1 MMARLRSL
9 LTATTLAVTLAA
21 APAQANPL
29 QNWAG
34 RLLEWSQRRPTPST
48 TSVTGFV
55 PPAGGLPANR
65 EGGAARG
72 AVCPFSNQRLTALLP
87 STNLGL
93 TASAR
98 PSLFFYLPPTEGRS
112 VEFLLQDSRGAEL
125 YQSTTRINQSGI
137 VRIDLPSN
145 APELEVGQTYQWYLS
160 VICDPKDRTADLYV
174 QGWVQRVAM
183 PENLQRQLQQAP
195 ANERPYIY
203 ASAGLWH
210 ETLATL
216 FELRQAQPGNTTL
229 QADWIALLRM
239 EGLDKVAQEPLA
251 GRL

>member
-1 MMARLRSL
+1 MTRLQSL
-9 LTATTLAVTLAA
+9 FTATTLALTLVA

-34 RLLEWSQRRPTPST
+34 RLIEWGQKRSTPTLT
-48 TSVTGFV
+48 NVNGFV

-72 AVCPFSNQRLTALLP
+72 AVCPVGNQRLTALLP

-93 TASAR
+93 TAAAR

-112 VEFLLQDSRGAEL
+112 VEFVLQDSRGAEL

-137 VRIDLPSN
+137 VRVDLPSN
-145 APELEVGQTYQWYLS
+145 APELAVGQTYQWYLS

-174 QGWVQRVAM
+174 QGWVQRVDM
-183 PENLQRQLQQAP
+183 PDTLKRQLQQAP
-195 ANERPYIY
+195 ASEHPYIY
-203 ASAGLWH
+203 ANAGLWH
-210 ETLATL
+210 ETLAAL
-216 FELRQAQPGNTTL
+216 FELRQAQPGNAMW
-229 QADWIALLRM
+229 QEGWISLLRM

>member
-1 MMARLRSL
+1 MARLQSF

-34 RLLEWSQRRPTPST
+34 RLLEWGQKRPTT
-48 TSVTGFV
+48 TTPVTGFV

-87 STNLGL
+87 SSNLGL

-98 PSLFFYLPPTEGRS
+98 PSLFFYMPPTEGRS
-112 VEFLLQDSRGAEL
+112 VEFLLLDSRGAEL

-137 VRIDLPSN
+137 VRMDLPSN
-145 APELEVGQTYQWYLS
+145 APELVVGQSYQWYLS

-183 PENLQRQLQQAP
+183 PDSLQQQLQKAP
-195 ANERPYIY
+195 ASEHPYIY

-210 ETLATL
+210 ETLASL
-216 FELRQAQPGNTTL
+216 MELRQAQPGNANL
-229 QADWIALLRM
+229 QADWMSLLSM
-239 EGLDKVAQEPLA
+239 EGLDKIAQEPFA
-251 GRL
+251 GKL